1 MCKSGDTNEVVQGYL
16 AGVTQQGL
24 EWHRQSPGTTA
35 AWLRTVV
42 VRDAADRA
50 GSALTTASEAE
61 VIVEFSLR
69 ERVPNLQ
76 LGIGLL
82 DAAGEQIFGSAPQDS
97 GQTVP
102 CEPGCYSCDD
112 TVTRADFTR
121 PHLWAATVLW
131 VPGQGRL
138 DCADDL
144 RFAVQE
150 TAGFSN
156 ATPGGRPGQLAVRCG
171 WRVSAMTDHPTTAAT
186 ARNEGGRNLRPETTS
201 VAATWSADAIGRF
214 WEYWGR
220 RDDAFGDY
228 FSHQFGG
235 AIAQL
240 LSQAGCLHPG
250 AKRLILDVDPVS

>member
-102 CEPGCYSCDD
+102 CEPGCYSA
-112 TVTRADFTR
+112 TMRLPEQILLARTYGLR
-121 PHLWAATVLW
+121 TVLW

-171 WRVSAMTDHPTTAAT
+171 WRV
-186 ARNEGGRNLRPETTS
+186 E
-201 VAATWSADAIGRF
+201 
-214 WEYWGR
+214 
-220 RDDAFGDY
+220 RDD
-228 FSHQFGG
+228 
-235 AIAQL
+235 
-240 LSQAGCLHPG
+240 
-250 AKRLILDVDPVS
+250 